1 LSGSVN
7 TSINLPFI
15 TADSTGPKHISMDLS
30 RAKFESMLSDILI
43 RIIEPCK
50 KAMSDAKLSNKDI
63 DEVLL
68 VGGSTRI
75 PAVQ

>member
-15 TADSTGPKHISMDLS
+15 TADATGPKHISMDLS
-30 RAKFESMLSDILI
+30 RAKFESMLSDILS

>member
-1 LSGSVN
+1 
-7 TSINLPFI
+7 
-15 TADSTGPKHISMDLS
+15 MDLS